1 MEKLNVFSDE
11 HHDCLYQFLRILF
24 ERRLGWNLYRPIGF
38 EWFRNLIWQYS
49 KDLRVVQQY
58 LIPPDDAEVKDGIY
72 YIKERRHNEVDK
84 CITLDKFKEMKID
97 LVIGSVVNH
106 EVSFATISKLHW
118 NKPKFIRVIG
128 NWGEPIDF
136 EFSKNIMATAKT
148 VPIPPGINAVFCHQ
162 EFDLNLFNYQPPIIR
177 NSIKNF
183 MNCVPD
189 SKDFPMWGQYKALLP
204 EFDWKMHGILGDD
217 GIIGNVNDMVK
228 AIHDTSFVWH
238 VKYGGDGFGH
248 VVHNAYACGRPLI
261 TKRSYYADKL
271 AGELMIDGKTCIDL
285 EKHTTEENVKLIREF
300 SQPEKHNQM
309 CENAYRR
316 FKEIVDYDQEFLE
329 IKKFL
334 ERLQ

>member
-11 HHDCLYQFLRILF
+11 HNDALYQALRILF

-58 LIPPDDAEVKDGIY
+58 LIPPNDAEIKDGIY

-84 CITLDKFKEMKID
+84 CITFDKFKEMKID

-106 EVSFATISKLHW
+106 EVSSATIAKLHW

-136 EFSKNIMATAKT
+136 NYSKNIMATAKT

-162 EFDLNLFNYQPPIIR
+162 EFDLNLFHYKPPEIR

-183 MNCVPD
+183 MNCLPD
-189 SKDFPMWGQYKALLP
+189 SKDFPMWHQYKALLP
-204 EFDWKMHGILGDD
+204 EFDWKMHGILGED
-217 GIIGNVNDMVK
+217 GIIGNVNDMVP
-228 AIHDTSFVWH
+228 AIQNSTFVWH